1 MLCHRITK
9 LCRRLDA
16 ASNRVT
22 LEWVP
27 GHNNIQGNEHA
38 DRLARAGLQRQPTV
52 EPPASLSYLKRKLQ
66 EDVLVQWKTSWH
78 RLAERERGATYN
90 TNVQGD
96 PRIQLKVEKLTTL
109 KRTMAAYSQLKLGK
123 GFFKSFSK
131 AIGKA
136 DKGECFGSC
145 TALQTPK
152 HLLLHCR
159 HYVQEREKMRK
170 KLGQLTLAKLF
181 NTKAGSVALR
191 AFLDETQI
199 ATARWLFAAGAL

>member
-1 MLCHRITK
+1 MDAELYAIQEALQYLANQDLLGEDVYIFVDSQAALKRLQNVSLQGGQMLCHRITK
-9 LCRRLDA
+9 LCRRLAA

-38 DRLARAGLQRQPTV
+38 DRLARAGLQRQLTV
-52 EPPASLSYLKRKLQ
+52 EPPASLSYLKRRLQ

-109 KRTMAAYSQLKLGK
+109 KRTMAAYS
-123 GFFKSFSK
+123 
-131 AIGKA
+131 
-136 DKGECFGSC
+136 
-145 TALQTPK
+145 
-152 HLLLHCR
+152 
-159 HYVQEREKMRK
+159 
-170 KLGQLTLAKLF
+170 
-181 NTKAGSVALR
+181 
-191 AFLDETQI
+191 
-199 ATARWLFAAGAL
+199 